1 MPGSLPRRHRAVAAV
16 LAAAWL
22 LGACVPVPAP
32 TAAPAHATLRDSD
45 APPAQPSDTSVAA
58 VIGRM
63 EPVAEALCRNQTRG
77 VNCDF
82 AFAVDDRPD
91 QPPNAFQTL
100 DRSGRP
106 YVVLTTSLI
115 AMMRNPDEL
124 AFVLG
129 HEAAHHI
136 AGHIPRRQD
145 QAMSGAVLAGVI
157 AAASG
162 ATPDEIRTA
171 QSIGADL
178 AARQYSR
185 EFELEA
191 DVLGAEIAWVAGF
204 DPVLGAAFFAR
215 LPDPGDKFLGT
226 HPPNRDRKAAVAAAV
241 RRLEGG

>member
-1 MPGSLPRRHRAVAAV
+1 MTRCS
-16 LAAAWL
+16 
-22 LGACVPVPAP
+22 VPVPLALM
-32 TAAPAHATLRDSD
+32 AAALLAGCVPALPPPPSATPP
-45 APPAQPSDTSVAA
+45 APPGHGAGASVDGVVAT
-58 VIGRM
+58 V
-63 EPVAEALCRNQTRG
+63 EPVAEALCRARTRR

-91 QPPNAFQTL
+91 AEPNAFQTV

-106 YVVLTTSLI
+106 YVVLTVSLI
-115 AMMRNPDEL
+115 AMMRNADEL

-145 QAMSGAVLAGVI
+145 QALSGAVLAGAI

-162 ATPDEIRTA
+162 ATPEEVRAA

-178 AARQYSR
+178 AARQYSK

-191 DVLGAEIAWVAGF
+191 DVLGAEIAWAAGF
-204 DPVLGAAFFAR
+204 DPLAGAEFFAR
-215 LPDPGDKFLGT
+215 LPDPGDAFLGT
-226 HPPNRDRKAAVAAAV
+226 HPPNAERRAAVAAAV
-241 RRLEGG
+241 RRLNGG